1 MRVASYAGTSTTSHG
16 FGSSGS
22 VTATAN
28 ATASLFLGFNSDISL
43 AGRAGVGGNF
53 GPDLPVTYNSATSC
67 VTVDSQLKADL
78 TANANIF
85 VKGWNFTIAAGT
97 FDKSRLYSKC
107 ATAPAT
113 SPSSSLPATPSLV
126 STTTTVTASPS
137 ALTSTGDTITLTATV
152 TAADGTHPAGAVQ
165 FPGQDSFP
173 VNANGVATITVP
185 FDTLSVL
192 QPDAGQYLV
201 AVAFSPTDDA
211 TYLSSSAK
219 CTVTVNGPSPSPSG
233 TSAGS

>member
-43 AGRAGVGGNF
+43 
-53 GPDLPVTYNSATSC
+53 
-67 VTVDSQLKADL
+67 
-78 TANANIF
+78 
-85 VKGWNFTIAAGT
+85 
-97 FDKSRLYSKC
+97 
-107 ATAPAT
+107 
-113 SPSSSLPATPSLV
+113 
-126 STTTTVTASPS
+126 
-137 ALTSTGDTITLTATV
+137 
-152 TAADGTHPAGAVQ
+152 AGAVQ